1 MFNVHL
7 AEFNMNVDLT
17 VQAHWLQ
24 WAYRG
29 GKRHIVHLSQINR
42 DYRNLPEELSI
53 TKCQNL
59 PRSVNHSDFI
69 HSILL
74 TKT

>member
-1 MFNVHL
+1 
-7 AEFNMNVDLT
+7 MNVDLT
-17 VQAHWLQ
+17 VQAHWSQ
-24 WAYRG
+24 WQGYGG
-29 GKRHIVHLSQINR
+29 GKRHIVHISQINR

-59 PRSVNHSDFI
+59 LRSVNHSDFI